1 MQEKSLKVKQ
11 WIGLGLVL
19 IVIPAVLILSWQMG
33 DRKFYLTSMI
43 VLLCA
48 IAAFWLGFEKRSPQT
63 REMVLIAV
71 LSAIAVASRAAF
83 IMFPQFKPIVGIIM
97 ICGMALGPQAGFM
110 TGSISAFVSNFI
122 FGQGAW
128 TPWQMFAYG
137 LAGLLAGYL
146 CKAGV
151 MTTKRRVLTAII
163 GGIIILVLIG
173 PILDT
178 CTLFTMS
185 SMINTASVGTVYLAG
200 VPFNAVHGLAVAL
213 TLLVLARPMINKLDR
228 IKIKYGMMEAE

>member
-173 PILDT
+173 P
-178 CTLFTMS
+178 MS